1 MAADPERRHR
11 GADGARA
18 SGRTGDGDRQE
29 PAAERAASRL
39 ETGGSGRAPVPAGA
53 LHPRG
58 SLEGPVLSPRRYF
71 KTLES
76 LHHAGKIKQGKSS
89 AEESVH
95 GQRARPAWRLCS
107 LQTSWM
113 RVL

>member
-1 MAADPERRHR
+1 MADDPERRHR
-11 GADGARA
+11 EADGARA
-18 SGRTGDGDRQE
+18 PGRTGDGDRQE

-39 ETGGSGRAPVPAGA
+39 ETGGRGRALVAAGA

-58 SLEGPVLSPRRYF
+58 NLESPVLSHRRYL

-95 GQRARPAWRLCS
+95 GQRALWRLCS